1 MVKAS
6 VEPIIRAKT
15 NIFVTKIIFK
25 SILRVSSLNIDE
37 VLILKHFFL
46 SVKKKVEK
54 SKVIRY

>member
-6 VEPIIRAKT
+6 VEPIIKAKT

-37 VLILKHFFL
+37 VLILKHFL
-46 SVKKKVEK
+46 SVKKKVDK